1 MAEPKN
7 LDVIMQLIMH
17 GGDAKGNAIEAIEAA
32 KAGDFALANEKI
44 TESEKAL
51 VEAHHA
57 QTGLLTQE
65 ASGDAVELS
74 LLMVHGQDHHRQSF
88 VEHACAWTPEDM
100 DRHHHGRRPDIPLHR
115 FGRRRDGPGQK
126 IAAYPSE
133 RRHF

>member
-44 TESEKAL
+44 GESEKSL

-74 LLMVHGQDHHRQSF
+74 LLMVHGQDHLMTSIAF
-88 VEHACAWTPEDM
+88 KDLEKEIVEIYE
-100 DRHHHGRRPDIPLHR
+100 
-115 FGRRRDGPGQK
+115 K
-126 IAAYPSE
+126 IAK
-133 RRHF
+133 